1 VHASRTAQPQ
11 EESALLR
18 FAVMPEDHRNYAA
31 TWLTLAAAVGVI
43 AAQAIRSKNAAGARA
58 AAKRAAAAPPGT

>member
-1 VHASRTAQPQ
+1 
-11 EESALLR
+11 
-18 FAVMPEDHRNYAA
+18 MPEDHRNYAA